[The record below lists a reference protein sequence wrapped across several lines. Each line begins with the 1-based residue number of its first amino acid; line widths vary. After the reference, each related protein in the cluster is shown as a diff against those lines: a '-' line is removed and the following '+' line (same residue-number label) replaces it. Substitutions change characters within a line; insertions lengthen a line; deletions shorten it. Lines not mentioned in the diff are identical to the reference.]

1 MLSTLRRRH
10 SSAWNVADETPAAD
24 CVMLLCDV
32 AYRER
37 MEVRAE
43 R

>member
-1 MLSTLRRRH
+1 
-10 SSAWNVADETPAAD
+10 VADETSAAV
-24 CVMLLCDV
+24 CVMLLWDV